1 MKITT
6 LCYIEA
12 VGKYLMLHR
21 VAKEKKDDPNAG
33 KWIGVGGHFED
44 GESPEECMLREV
56 QEETGLI
63 PVAWK
68 QRGIITFVSD
78 QWETEYMH
86 LFTAQLTSE
95 DVARELPECDEGV
108 LAWVDKSAVMT
119 LPLWEGDKVFLKLL
133 DTEET
138 FFSLKLCYQ
147 GEKLMNAI
155 LNAKELVI
163 TG

>member
-1 MKITT
+1 MKFTT

-12 VGKYLMLHR
+12 EGKYLMLHR
-21 VAKEKKDDPNAG
+21 VSKAKKSDPNAG

-56 QEETGLI
+56 YEETGLT
-63 PVAWK
+63 PASWK

-86 LFTAQLTSE
+86 LFTAQL
-95 DVARELPECDEGV
+95 LPEDAQKALPVCDEGE

-133 DTEET
+133 DTEEG

-147 GEKLMNAI
+147 GEKLVNAI
-155 LNAKELVI
+155 RNAKELGI

>member
-1 MKITT
+1 MKFTT
-6 LCYIEA
+6 LCYIESDDR
-12 VGKYLMLHR
+12 YLMLLR
-21 VAKEKKDDPNAG
+21 VSKEKKNDPNAG

-63 PVAWK
+63 PVAWR
-68 QRGIITFVSD
+68 QRGMITFVSD

-86 LFTAQLTSE
+86 LFTAQL
-95 DVARELPECDEGV
+95 LPEDAQKALPVCDEGE
-108 LAWVDKSAVMT
+108 LAWVDKTEVMT

-133 DTEET
+133 DTEEG

-147 GEKLMNAI
+147 GEKLVNAV
-155 LNAKELVI
+155 LNGERIAI
-163 TG
+163 AG

>member
-1 MKITT
+1 
-6 LCYIEA
+6 
-12 VGKYLMLHR
+12 MLHR

>member
-1 MKITT
+1 
-6 LCYIEA
+6 
-12 VGKYLMLHR
+12 MLHR

-56 QEETGLI
+56 YEETGLT
-63 PVAWK
+63 PVSWK

-86 LFTAQLTSE
+86 LFTAEITSE
-95 DVARELPECDEGV
+95 DAVRELPECDEGE
-108 LAWVDKSAVMT
+108 LAWIEKEKVFD

-133 DTEET
+133 ETEQE
-138 FFSLKLCYQ
+138 FFSLKLRYR
-147 GEKLMNAI
+147 GEELSEVIRNAAKL
-155 LNAKELVI
+155 
-163 TG
+163 TD

>member
-147 GEKLMNAI
+147 GEKMMNAI

>member
-1 MKITT
+1 
-6 LCYIEA
+6 
-12 VGKYLMLHR
+12 
-21 VAKEKKDDPNAG
+21 
-33 KWIGVGGHFED
+33 
-44 GESPEECMLREV
+44 
-56 QEETGLI
+56 
-63 PVAWK
+63 
-68 QRGIITFVSD
+68 
-78 QWETEYMH
+78 MH

-155 LNAKELVI
+155 RNAKELVI

>member
-1 MKITT
+1 MKITS

-12 VGKYLMLHR
+12 EGRYLMLHR

-56 QEETGLI
+56 YEETGLT
-63 PVAWK
+63 PVSWK

-86 LFTAQLTSE
+86 LFTAEITSE
-95 DVARELPECDEGV
+95 DAVRELAECDEGE
-108 LAWVDKSAVMT
+108 LAWIEKEKVFD

-133 DTEET
+133 ETEQE
-138 FFSLKLCYQ
+138 FFSLKLRYR
-147 GEKLMNAI
+147 GEELSEVIRNAAKL
-155 LNAKELVI
+155 
-163 TG
+163 TD

>member
-6 LCYIEA
+6 LCYIESE
-12 VGKYLMLHR
+12 GSYLMMHR

-56 QEETGLI
+56 YEETGLT
-63 PVAWK
+63 PVSWK

-78 QWETEYMH
+78 RWETEYMH
-86 LFTAQLTSE
+86 LFTARLSE
-95 DVARELPECDEGV
+95 EESKKELPECNEGV
-108 LAWVDKSAVMT
+108 LAWIEKEQVYG

-133 DTEET
+133 ETERE
-138 FFSLKLCYQ
+138 FFSLKLRYY
-147 GEKLMNAI
+147 GEKLTETV
-155 LNAKELVI
+155 LNAVVRNNNI
-163 TG
+163 

>member
-133 DTEET
+133 DTQET

>member
-1 MKITT
+1 MIITT

-21 VAKEKKDDPNAG
+21 VAKVKKDDPNAG

>member
-1 MKITT
+1 MKFTT
-6 LCYIEA
+6 LCYIESDDR
-12 VGKYLMLHR
+12 YLMLHR
-21 VAKEKKDDPNAG
+21 VSKEKKDDPNAG

-63 PVAWK
+63 PATWR

-86 LFTAQLTSE
+86 LFTAQL
-95 DVARELPECDEGV
+95 LPEDAQKALPVCDEGE

-133 DTEET
+133 DTEEG

-147 GEKLMNAI
+147 GEKLVNAI
-155 LNAKELVI
+155 RNAKELGI

>member
-1 MKITT
+1 MKFTT
-6 LCYIEA
+6 LCYIESDDR
-12 VGKYLMLHR
+12 YLMLHR
-21 VAKEKKDDPNAG
+21 VSKEKKDDPNSG

>member
-1 MKITT
+1 MKFTT
-6 LCYIEA
+6 LCYIESDDR
-12 VGKYLMLHR
+12 YLMLHR
-21 VAKEKKDDPNAG
+21 VSKEKKNDPNAG

-44 GESPEECMLREV
+44 RESPEECMLREV

-63 PVAWK
+63 PATWR

-86 LFTAQLTSE
+86 LFTAQLLPE
-95 DVARELPECDEGV
+95 DAQKELPVCDEGE
-108 LAWVDKSAVMT
+108 LAWVDKTEVMT

-133 DTEET
+133 DTEEG

-147 GEKLMNAI
+147 GEKLVNAV
-155 LNAKELVI
+155 LNGERIAI
-163 TG
+163 AG

>member
-1 MKITT
+1 MKFTT
-6 LCYIEA
+6 LCYIESDDR
-12 VGKYLMLHR
+12 YLMLHR
-21 VAKEKKDDPNAG
+21 VSKEKKNDPNAG

-44 GESPEECMLREV
+44 RESPEECMLREV

-63 PVAWK
+63 PATWR

-86 LFTAQLTSE
+86 LFTAQL
-95 DVARELPECDEGV
+95 LPEDAQEALPVCDEGE
-108 LAWVDKSAVMT
+108 LAWVDKTEVMT

-133 DTEET
+133 DTEEG

-147 GEKLMNAI
+147 GEKLVNAV
-155 LNAKELVI
+155 LNGERIAI
-163 TG
+163 AG

>member
-1 MKITT
+1 MKFTT
-6 LCYIEA
+6 LCYIESDDR
-12 VGKYLMLHR
+12 YLMLHR
-21 VAKEKKDDPNAG
+21 VSKEKKDDPNAG

-56 QEETGLI
+56 QEETELI
-63 PVAWK
+63 PATWR

-86 LFTAQLTSE
+86 LFTAQL
-95 DVARELPECDEGV
+95 LPEDAQKALPVCDEGE
-108 LAWVDKSAVMT
+108 LAWVDKAAVMT

-133 DTEET
+133 DTEEA

-147 GEKLMNAI
+147 GETLVNAV
-155 LNAKELVI
+155 LNGEKIAFA
-163 TG
+163 G